1 MSLAG
6 RAVSQVTVTALRT
19 MANVTARRNLAIAV
33 ATIVGK
39 GTQLLRVISGP
50 ARDGFLTVASNAAR
64 IFEVTMETHALDS
77 EVAIFENLAASLPAD
92 AEGIIY
98 LFTERTACPW
108 CWGIAE
114 QFQAMFPAIK
124 LVLGGGRW

>member
-39 GTQLLRVISGP
+39 GTQLLRAISGP